1 MAFTVNTLSL
11 SSLNPVKLS
20 YTFNSTESLHSKR
33 HTNDNNLSYIEYN
46 LLNKAKDV
54 VISKH
59 TTLALTDIKDLKS
72 IFTNKTNILGLETIS
87 SSFYLKVP
95 LDFLREDETEVKI
108 LGDDFFVGG
117 KGTVA
122 VFNIIPIGSGMVELK
137 VNEHFVQAEKEY
149 PHSLV
154 LSTEALQD
162 EDIVRQQFYLK
173 LINGAITIK
182 TVTKNGPRF
191 LASGFDRILRFVG
204 MELNESKINNCF
216 LIPTF
221 ISSYSVSHGFNPS
234 TNEIRYYNGTSET
247 NNQKT
252 VTVKNQTQ
260 LDTNLL
266 VSCPSVNL
274 AENDEV
280 GVNISLVKTNFSS
293 AGTFNTSL

>member
-20 YTFNSTESLHSKR
+20 YTFNSTESLQSKR
-33 HTNDNNLSYIEYN
+33 YTNDNNLTHIEYD
-46 LLNKAKDV
+46 LLNKAKDAV
-54 VISKH
+54 MSKH

-72 IFTNKTNILGLETIS
+72 IFTNKIGTLGLETIS
-87 SSFYLKVP
+87 SSFSLNVP
-95 LDFLREDETEVKI
+95 LDFLREDETEVKM
-108 LGDDFFVGG
+108 LGNDFFVGG

-122 VFNIIPIGSGMVELK
+122 VFNIIPIGSGLVELK
-137 VNEHFVQAEKEY
+137 VNENFVQVEKEY
-149 PHSLV
+149 PYSLI

-162 EDIVRQQFYLK
+162 NDVVRQQFYLK
-173 LINGAITIK
+173 FINGHMTIK
-182 TVTKNGPRF
+182 TITKNGSRF
-191 LASGFDRILRFVG
+191 LASGFDRTLRFVG
-204 MELNESKINNCF
+204 MELNESKVNNSF

-221 ISSYSVSHGFNPS
+221 VSSYSVSHGFNPS

-252 VTVKNQTQ
+252 VSVKNQTQ

-266 VSCPSVNL
+266 VSCPTVDL